1 VMAKD
6 PEHVQLFGFTALFP
20 ITFVSNVFAPAD
32 TMPGWLQP
40 FVENNPVSVLA
51 DACRGLMVDGAEAEP
66 IITSLIWAAGIAI
79 VFSWVS
85 VRALKRKV

>member
-1 VMAKD
+1 
-6 PEHVQLFGFTALFP
+6 VQLFGFTALFP

-51 DACRGLMVDGAEAEP
+51 DACRGLMVEGAEAEP
-66 IITSLIWAAGIAI
+66 IVTSLLWALGIAA
-79 VFSWVS
+79 VFAVLS
-85 VRALKRKV
+85 VRALRRKV